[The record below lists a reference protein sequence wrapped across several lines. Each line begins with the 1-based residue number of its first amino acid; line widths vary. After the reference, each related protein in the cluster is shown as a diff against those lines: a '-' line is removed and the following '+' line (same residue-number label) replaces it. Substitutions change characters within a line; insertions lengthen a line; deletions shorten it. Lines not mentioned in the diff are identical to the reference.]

1 MQPWVSSTSEK
12 ASNQMNFPI
21 EFDPKDKRP
30 MYQQLSEA
38 LESAIRAGRLK
49 PGDHLPSTRDM
60 AAKLS
65 LARGTIVKAYEELLN
80 RGYLEGKTGTGT
92 KVVDRSSEESTL
104 DLQSLPEKKESAS
117 MTDSPPLSQ
126 YGQRLLSVEIQG
138 YTSADLPN
146 LNYGCAPQDLLPVQ
160 KWRELLLRYCRPG
173 ESHKFP
179 YVTETFGYR
188 PLREAFCNYLKRT
201 KAVRCHPDQI
211 IIFTGSQQALDHIV
225 SVLVDVED
233 KVIVENPGYVG
244 VREKLVAHGARIQ
257 PIPVD
262 EQGLNVDL
270 LESLAS
276 QCKLIH
282 TTPTCHDPTGIQ
294 MSLERRVALLK
305 WAKQNNC
312 MVVEDAWDTDYTY
325 GGPTLPSLQGMTDEP
340 SVVYLYSLFKV
351 LFPLITLA
359 VAIVPPQLIP
369 VFTRAKLL
377 NERQV
382 PALEYYALTDFIN
395 EGHLDAQIRRTQ
407 KIYQKRRQA
416 LMFALSTSLRDN
428 VTISPKTA
436 GLHLT
441 VKFRPDWCTDD
452 ILNYATEA
460 GVPLVSTTPYY
471 VGAAEKNE
479 FLIAFSNLPEET
491 TPKIIQT
498 LAKLLGC

>member
-1 MQPWVSSTSEK
+1 
-12 ASNQMNFPI
+12 MNFPI
-21 EFDPKDKRP
+21 EFDPEDKRP
-30 MYQQLSEA
+30 MYQQLAEA
-38 LESAIRAGRLK
+38 LENAINSGRLK
-49 PGDHLPSTRDM
+49 PGDHLPSTRKM
-60 AAKLS
+60 STQLS
-65 LARGTIVKAYEELLN
+65 LARGTVVRAYEDLLN

-92 KVVDRSSEESTL
+92 KVVERSSEESAL
-104 DLQSLPEKKESAS
+104 NLQSPPLKEESAS
-117 MTDSPPLSQ
+117 KPDSPRLSQ
-126 YGQRLLSVEIQG
+126 YGQRLLGVEIQS

-211 IIFTGSQQALDHIV
+211 IIFTGSQQAIDHIV

-233 KVIVENPGYVG
+233 KVVVENPGYVG
-244 VREKLVAHGARIQ
+244 VREKLLAHGAQIQ

-262 EQGLNVDL
+262 DQGLNVDL
-270 LESLAS
+270 LESLAN

-294 MSLERRVALLK
+294 MSLERRVALMK

-312 MVVEDAWDTDYTY
+312 MVVEDAWDTDYTF

-340 SVVYLYSLFKV
+340 AVIYLYSLFKV

-359 VAIVPPQLIP
+359 VVIVPPQLIP

-407 KIYQKRRQA
+407 KIYQKRRQT
-416 LMFALSTSLRDN
+416 LIYSLTTAFREN
-428 VTISPKTA
+428 ITISPKTA

-441 VKFRPDWCTDD
+441 VKFRPDWCSDD

-460 GVPLVSTTPYY
+460 GVPLVSTAPYY
-471 VGAAEKNE
+471 IGAAPSNE
-479 FLIAFSNLPEET
+479 FLIAFSNFSEET
-491 TPKIIQT
+491 TPKIVQT
-498 LAKLLGC
+498 FAKRLGC

>member
-1 MQPWVSSTSEK
+1 
-12 ASNQMNFPI
+12 MNFPI

-30 MYQQLSEA
+30 MYQQLAEVLENA
-38 LESAIRAGRLK
+38 LSSGRLN
-49 PGDHLPSTRDM
+49 PGDLLPSTREM
-60 AAKLS
+60 SIQLG
-65 LARGTIVKAYEELLN
+65 LARGTVVRAYEELLN
-80 RGYLEGKTGTGT
+80 RGYLEGKTGTGK
-92 KVVDRSSEESTL
+92 KVVTRRSAESAL
-104 DLQSLPEKKESAS
+104 SVPSLPEKQENTNKP
-117 MTDSPPLSQ
+117 DSLRLSQ
-126 YGQRLLSVEIQG
+126 YGQHLLSVEIQS

-160 KWRELLLRYCRPG
+160 KWRELLLRYCRPE

-201 KAVRCHPDQI
+201 KGVRCHLDQI

-233 KVIVENPGYVG
+233 NIVVENPGYVG
-244 VREKLVAHGARIQ
+244 VREKMLAHGALIQ

-262 EQGLNVDL
+262 NQGMKVDL
-270 LESLAS
+270 LEGLAS
-276 QCKLIH
+276 QCKLVH
-282 TTPTCHDPTGIQ
+282 TTPTCHDPTGVQ
-294 MSLERRVALLK
+294 MSLERRVELLK

-312 MVVEDAWDTDYTY
+312 MIIEDAWDTDYAY
-325 GGPTLPSLQGMTDEP
+325 GGPTLPSLQGMSGEP
-340 SVVYLYSLFKV
+340 YVIYLYSLFKV
-351 LFPLITLA
+351 LFPLVTLA
-359 VAIVPPQLIP
+359 AVIVPPQLIP

-407 KIYQKRRQA
+407 KIYQKRRQT
-416 LMFALSTSLRDN
+416 LIYSLTTSFRESI
-428 VTISPKTA
+428 TISPKTA

-441 VKFRPDWCTDD
+441 VKFRPNWCTDD

-460 GVPLVSTTPYY
+460 GIAIVSTAPYY
-471 VGAAEKNE
+471 IGAAERNE
-479 FLIAFSNLPEET
+479 FLIAFSNLSEET

-498 LAKLLGC
+498 FARLLGC